1 MSMVRTISGLV
12 LFASTLF
19 GVVTVYQVEPYANLN
34 DSAYIVRQSWV
45 ATCDSAISVSFFAG
59 RSPKTPTGQYR
70 IRILDN
76 GQELGLVVVDD
87 DPEYQFVGGEFSQ
100 PIPLVKGKKYEV
112 EITHTGDKRVNF
124 YYHPDV
130 YAPGSLKTPNMPD
143 YDLCARV
150 WGRNDTS
157 GGYFGLS
164 GLFGSSGLFGLS
176 SSSGLI

>member
-12 LFASTLF
+12 LFASTLL
-19 GVVTVYQVEPYANLN
+19 GVVTVYQVDPYANLN
-34 DSAYIVRQSWV
+34 DSAYIIRQSWV
-45 ATCDSAISVSFFAG
+45 ATCDSVVSVYFFAG
-59 RSPKTPTGQYR
+59 RSPKTSNYNYR
-70 IRILDN
+70 LAIRDN
-76 GQELGLVVVDD
+76 GQELGYIEVDD

-100 PIPLVKGKKYEV
+100 PIPLVKGKKYEL
-112 EITHTGDKRVNF
+112 EIRHTGDKRVNF

-143 YDLCARV
+143 YDLVARV

-157 GGYFGLS
+157 GGYFGFS